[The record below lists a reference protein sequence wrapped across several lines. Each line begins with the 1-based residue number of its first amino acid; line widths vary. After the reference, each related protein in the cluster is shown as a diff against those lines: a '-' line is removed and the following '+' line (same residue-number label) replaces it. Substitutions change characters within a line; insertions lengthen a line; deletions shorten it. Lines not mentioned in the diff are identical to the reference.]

1 MIYSLGDRGMEGRVL
16 DVVMRR
22 GIDRGGPSRG
32 SGGGVSG
39 KRKGVAGD
47 IQQRVISRPIWGP
60 RPQMVSVIPC
70 QPCGGCLGEG

>member
-1 MIYSLGDRGMEGRVL
+1 MIYGWVDRGMEGRVL

-22 GIDRGGPSRG
+22 EIDRGGSSRG

-39 KRKGVAGD
+39 ERKGVAGD

-60 RPQMVSVIPC
+60 RPQMVSVVPC
-70 QPCGGCLGEG
+70 QPCLGEG